1 MDSYQMKTIQ
11 ELNKWKKKMQKKP
24 SLINKA
30 SKGVQGKFNDMLPEK
45 YHQIMTVTIKNMI
58 KGVLIGSQITTKKLY
73 PLMSLEAREDLVR
86 EKIKVYK
93 TASVIEGIGTGA
105 GGFLMAM
112 ADFPL
117 LISIKIKL
125 LYDIASIY
133 GFDIRD
139 YRERLYIL
147 NIFQLAFSSQAGVND
162 VFAKMSDWDKD
173 SKALPA
179 DLNLLDWRTLQQEYK
194 DYIDLA
200 KLLQIIPGVGAVVGG
215 YANAKLLD
223 KLGET
228 AMNAYRMRV
237 LGDGPLVQ

>member
-1 MDSYQMKTIQ
+1 
-11 ELNKWKKKMQKKP
+11 MQKKP
-24 SLINKA
+24 SIIHKA
-30 SKGVQGKFNDMLPEK
+30 SKGVQGKLNNILPEK
-45 YHQIMTVTIKNMI
+45 YHQIITATIKNMI
-58 KGVLIGSQITTKKLY
+58 KGVLLGSQITTKKAY
-73 PLMSLEAREDLVR
+73 PLMTLEAKEDLVR

-93 TASVIEGIGTGA
+93 TASIIEGISTGA
-105 GGFLMAM
+105 GGFLLAI

-117 LISIKIKL
+117 LIGIKIKL

-162 VFAKMSDWDKD
+162 VFAKMDDWDNY
-173 SKALPA
+173 SKTLPT
-179 DLNLLDWRTLQQEYK
+179 DLNLLDWRTLQQEYT

-200 KLLQIIPGVGAVVGG
+200 KLMQIIPGIGAVVGG
-215 YANAKLLD
+215 FANAKLLD

-228 AMNAYRMRV
+228 AMNSYRMR
-237 LGDGPLVQ
+237 LE